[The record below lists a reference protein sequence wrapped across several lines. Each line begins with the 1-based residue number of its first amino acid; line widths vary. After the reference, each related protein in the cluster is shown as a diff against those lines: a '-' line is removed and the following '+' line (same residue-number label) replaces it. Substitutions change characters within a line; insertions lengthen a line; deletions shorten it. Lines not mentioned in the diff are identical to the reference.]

1 MTRIGFVIPVY
12 KETQHIKKTIPL
24 IRKCFENSVI
34 IVVPDDIESGEIAKK
49 LGAIVPY
56 HPKKMGFG
64 KSLCE
69 GMCLAWFTYDCDIV
83 VTADGDHPI
92 EAVARFI
99 KKLDE
104 CDVVVGRE
112 LGEWKRSRK
121 WSNGLVRAF
130 LFDDV
135 SNPTCGFSVWKS
147 NILRMLSW
155 EKIKSSWDVIHIELL
170 FWAKGLG
177 AKIME
182 DEFEEV
188 NKERRY
194 VFRRYVN
201 WFFSFLRLLRLKYIY
216 GYGRVNHG
224 QK

>member
-1 MTRIGFVIPVY
+1 MTKIGFVIPIY
-12 KETQHIKKTIPL
+12 KEPQHIERAIPL
-24 IRKCFENSVI
+24 IKKCFENSVI
-34 IVVPDDIESGEIAKK
+34 IVVADDIESGEIAKK

-56 HPKKMGFG
+56 HPKKIGFG

-69 GMCLAWFTYDCDIV
+69 GLCLAWFTYNCDIV
-83 VTADGDHPI
+83 VTADVDHPL

-99 KKLDE
+99 KKLDRY
-104 CDVVVGRE
+104 DVVVGRE
-112 LGEWKRSRK
+112 LGEWKQSRK
-121 WSNGLVRAF
+121 WSNELVKTF
-130 LFDDV
+130 LFNDI

-147 NILRMLSW
+147 NILKMLPW
-155 EKIKSSWDVIHIELL
+155 EKIKSNWDAIHIELL

-177 AKIME
+177 AKITE

-216 GYGRVNHG
+216 GYRG
-224 QK
+224 

>member
-1 MTRIGFVIPVY
+1 MTKIGFVIPIY
-12 KETQHIKKTIPL
+12 KEPQHIERAIPL
-24 IRKCFENSVI
+24 IKKCFENSVI
-34 IVVPDDIESGEIAKK
+34 IVVADDIESGEIAKK

-56 HPKKMGFG
+56 HPKKIGFG

-69 GMCLAWFTYDCDIV
+69 GLCLAWFTYNCDIV
-83 VTADGDHPI
+83 VTADVDHPL

-99 KKLDE
+99 KKLDRY
-104 CDVVVGRE
+104 DVVVGRE
-112 LGEWKRSRK
+112 LGEWKQSRK
-121 WSNGLVRAF
+121 WSNGLVKTF
-130 LFDDV
+130 LFNDI

-147 NILRMLSW
+147 NILKMLPW
-155 EKIKSSWDVIHIELL
+155 EKIKSNWDAIHIELL

-177 AKIME
+177 AKITE

-216 GYGRVNHG
+216 GYRG
-224 QK
+224 